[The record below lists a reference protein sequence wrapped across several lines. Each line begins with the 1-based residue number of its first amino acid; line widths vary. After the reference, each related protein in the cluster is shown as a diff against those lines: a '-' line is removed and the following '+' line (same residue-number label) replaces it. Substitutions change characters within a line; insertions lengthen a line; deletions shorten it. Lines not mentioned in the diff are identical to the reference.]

1 MAHRGLPPSVLGVR
15 CRRRCVLLAV
25 CGPSGEVGAART
37 LC

>member
-1 MAHRGLPPSVLGVR
+1 MAHHGPPSVSSLR
-15 CRRRCVLLAV
+15 CRRRRVLVAM